1 MNHRRKRFIQE
12 MGIGP
17 VWMRRGPAVD
27 ELSAN
32 RVSADGTSADDHGS
46 RDRDIPS
53 ESFAASIP
61 ATALSDPKVEAQIPH
76 AEVALGTAP
85 AANDVAR
92 MDWAELKQNVAACV
106 KCRLCQTRTK
116 TVFGI
121 GDEKAGWLFVGEG
134 PGRNEDA
141 KGEPFVGPAG
151 KLLDNMLLSLGLRRG
166 ENAYIANTV
175 KCRPIGPD
183 GRDRPPALDEAE
195 ACRPYLERQIDLIQ
209 PKIIVALGK
218 TAAISLLGLDPDT
231 PVTKLRGTV
240 HQYRGLPLIVT
251 YHPAYLLRKLSEKG
265 KAWSDLCLAMRTYG
279 DVSR

>member
-1 MNHRRKRFIQE
+1 MNHRRTRFIQE

-17 VWMRRGPAVD
+17 VWKRRGPEAD
-27 ELSAN
+27 ERSAN
-32 RVSADGTSADDHGS
+32 HDSAAGTPAGDHKS

-53 ESFAASIP
+53 ESFAVSIP
-61 ATALSDPKVEAQIPH
+61 ATALTDLKDEAQVPH
-76 AEVALGTAP
+76 AATTLGAAP
-85 AANDVAR
+85 AADEVAR
-92 MDWAELKQNVAACV
+92 MDWAELKHNVAACV

-116 TVFGI
+116 TVFGV

-134 PGRNEDA
+134 PGRSEDA

-209 PKIIVALGK
+209 PKIIIALGK
-218 TAAISLLGLDPDT
+218 TAAISLLGLDSDT
-231 PVTKLRGTV
+231 PVTKLRGRV
-240 HQYRGLPLIVT
+240 HQYRDLPLIVT